1 MPRGKYVNHKGRHR
15 HFSMPEEMEK
25 QMNETEESSEEE
37 SGSESDDEN
46 EAVAGGS
53 RTRNSGGVKNKKS
66 PTLKKSSLQ
75 KGQGSDD
82 SDEDDDDENDG
93 AEGRDSGVK
102 KGVAGLI
109 KINNPNRQIKKL
121 ANKVEGVSLES
132 KAELS
137 SSDRKQLEKQ
147 RAQREYQKL
156 HAEGKTFQ
164 AKADLAR
171 LALIRQQREEAAAKR
186 EAEKKQLEESKKPP
200 VSNVHVKSSAISNT
214 TNPSKG
220 KSSASS
226 K

>member
-25 QMNETEESSEEE
+25 QMNETDESSEEE
-37 SGSESDDEN
+37 SGSESEDEN
-46 EAVAGGS
+46 EPVAGGS
-53 RTRNSGGVKNKKS
+53 KARNIASSKSKKPPS
-66 PTLKKSSLQ
+66 SKKVGAH
-75 KGQGSDD
+75 KGRSSDD

-93 AEGRDSGVK
+93 AEGRDSGMK

-186 EAEKKQLEESKKPP
+186 EAEKKLLEESKKPP
-200 VSNVHVKSSAISNT
+200 VSNAHVKSSATSNT
-214 TNPSKG
+214 TNPSSKG
-220 KSSASS
+220 KAS